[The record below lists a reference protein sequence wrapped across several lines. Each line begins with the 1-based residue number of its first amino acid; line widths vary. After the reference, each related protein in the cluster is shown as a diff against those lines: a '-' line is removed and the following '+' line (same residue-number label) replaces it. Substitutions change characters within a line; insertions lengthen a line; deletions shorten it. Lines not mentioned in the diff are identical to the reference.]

1 MRECAACKTWL
12 SGIVVASGAQA
23 FHGDCFKCHLCTL
36 RIVAGGA
43 YHKAGVA
50 GALTC
55 WACITS
61 QSLAAPDL
69 PPVAASAAASPVAL
83 STSSSSAVAAAATSR
98 SASPSPSVVSPRS
111 SRLRTESAAQ
121 LHYFDFNVQ
130 SAFDADGQVQ
140 FVVKFTSQDREKR
153 CQVLRRM
160 LDVLEFDA
168 ALRASFA
175 QSVPLPKLG
184 RAFAR
189 TAGQPSL
196 AASAGASSSAASPK
210 ARRREPDAL
219 LASPPGSPA
228 PIGID
233 DAARLSLSSV
243 ALEKYLIAL
252 NAIPGVATSAA
263 LFDFLGIAETMT
275 DADWT
280 QLFADTRPLQFAP
293 NTLVLVEEEPNE
305 HLFLV
310 ADGAVSIERGGLQLQ
325 LLRAGGCFGEIS
337 AFLGEQNASATV
349 VARLVDRRGKLVE
362 PDRLDPNATAATLRA
377 LPRAELT
384 RRLVADAALGRRF
397 AATVTLRLDQLL
409 TALPLARAVGS
420 GGVKAVNEDDFSRRL
435 AFQRMFHLTRH
446 DTILHTYLC
455 SYSRGVRTF
464 HGELLVSERC
474 VAYAAKLFGSELHL
488 KWYFAAVTSVLCDDT
503 LLSIKVD
510 DQVVQFRFAHA
521 SDAQAALSN
530 LRRRLTLQRELTR
543 SSDSR
548 RRNGAALT
556 RVNSRGEVADAAAAA
571 ATTTAAAAAAR
582 HISPL
587 ALPPSSSG
595 NSSPSAPGTPTGA
608 EPSVSALLDA
618 AADAT
623 GDDSLE
629 LDERYWQKLAAS
641 ATEIKCKS
649 GQVLQR
655 ADEPVSFLVQ
665 VVRGVVRIEQEQ
677 PASLRRSSGVLTTTS
692 SVEPLAPLDI
702 ASNAA
707 PAAAAAAAAG
717 AGAGGHEHEANL
729 GVLRDGELFG
739 ARAFFSRELDNVRLV
754 AEQAGTV
761 VRRIA
766 LSDAWRVF
774 GKRPLLELRFVR
786 ALAKGVA
793 QRLQRRELEL
803 MAAAQLEPMVPLYY
817 RVAVHRSSDALDDA
831 RECFVYRVAPS
842 VTLGH
847 FHKLVQT
854 TAHRDLGLPS
864 GCAIVLLGDTAA
876 KKAAAAPPQAAL
888 GDAVYLSLCAVQC
901 VAPNAF
907 EASSAVPGTG
917 GADGGELR
925 TLWLRRVVYTIESA
939 GIDRLNAT
947 SDVLSEPAPPAVPER
962 PLSPSS
968 PYKLAIAKSM
978 SARKKKPAGGDD
990 ESLSSSSDS
999 SYRSAKTP
1007 PHATPRAAD
1016 ERTFSGCVRVL
1027 RIETTLLSPIAGAVD
1042 MLRRRVH
1049 ELATELRV
1057 HPPRINRLQ
1066 QLLQG
1071 TIMPTVNAGV
1081 LSMCESFF
1089 DDAYLAA
1096 AADTGSDGDGDGDDS
1111 EFVSASDE
1119 SDDDSAAVAA
1129 SAPAEAARKA
1139 SASAKP
1145 ALLRE
1150 TKKDVVRE
1158 RAALCKVLRVFLSQC
1173 RACVEL
1179 SADVISERNLQQFRS
1194 LQTALELKY
1203 ADVAAKLVAQL
1214 QRVDGGRSTD
1224 STLLW
1229 PVRRLTESEAMQ
1241 KRTELEELLIR
1252 RETLRM
1258 MIDDIETK
1266 HGDQPKPRE
1275 SLEVIVAVGLE
1286 LDRLEPQ
1293 IDAARSM
1300 LHSLIGVKPATT
1312 TNADNNNKS

>member
-1 MRECAACKTWL
+1 M
-12 SGIVVASGAQA
+12 
-23 FHGDCFKCHLCTL
+23 
-36 RIVAGGA
+36 
-43 YHKAGVA
+43 
-50 GALTC
+50 
-55 WACITS
+55 
-61 QSLAAPDL
+61 
-69 PPVAASAAASPVAL
+69 
-83 STSSSSAVAAAATSR
+83 
-98 SASPSPSVVSPRS
+98 
-111 SRLRTESAAQ
+111 RTESAAQ

-130 SAFDADGQVQ
+130 SVFDADGQVQ

-196 AASAGASSSAASPK
+196 AASAGAAAAASPK

-228 PIGID
+228 PVGID

-280 QLFADTRPLQFAP
+280 QLFADTRALQFAP

-325 LLRAGGCFGEIS
+325 LLRAGACFGEIS

-362 PDRLDPNATAATLRA
+362 PDRVDPNATAATLRA

-384 RRLVADAALGRRF
+384 RRLIADAALGRRF
-397 AATVTLRLDQLL
+397 AASVTLRLDQLL

-488 KWYFAAVTSVLCDDT
+488 KWYFAAVSSVLCDDT

-510 DQVVQFRFAHA
+510 DQVVQFRFAQA
-521 SDAQAALSN
+521 SDAQAALGN

-571 ATTTAAAAAAR
+571 AAGSPHPAR
-582 HISPL
+582 HMSPL
-587 ALPPSSSG
+587 ALPSSSSG

-608 EPSVSALLDA
+608 GPSVSALLDA

-707 PAAAAAAAAG
+707 PAAAAAG
-717 AGAGGHEHEANL
+717 GGHEHEANL

-907 EASSAVPGTG
+907 EASGAVPGTG

-947 SDVLSEPAPPAVPER
+947 SDVLSEPAPLVVPER

-978 SARKKKPAGGDD
+978 SARKKKPAGGADD

-1096 AADTGSDGDGDGDDS
+1096 AADTGSDGDGDGDGDDS

-1119 SDDDSAAVAA
+1119 SDDSAAASAA

-1224 STLLW
+1224 ATLLW

-1293 IDAARSM
+1293 IDAARST
-1300 LHSLIGVKPATT
+1300 LHSLIGVKPAAS
-1312 TNADNNNKS
+1312 ADNSSNSNNSNI

>member
-1 MRECAACKTWL
+1 M
-12 SGIVVASGAQA
+12 
-23 FHGDCFKCHLCTL
+23 
-36 RIVAGGA
+36 
-43 YHKAGVA
+43 
-50 GALTC
+50 
-55 WACITS
+55 
-61 QSLAAPDL
+61 
-69 PPVAASAAASPVAL
+69 
-83 STSSSSAVAAAATSR
+83 
-98 SASPSPSVVSPRS
+98 
-111 SRLRTESAAQ
+111 
-121 LHYFDFNVQ
+121 
-130 SAFDADGQVQ
+130 
-140 FVVKFTSQDREKR
+140 
-153 CQVLRRM
+153 
-160 LDVLEFDA
+160 
-168 ALRASFA
+168 
-175 QSVPLPKLG
+175 
-184 RAFAR
+184 
-189 TAGQPSL
+189 
-196 AASAGASSSAASPK
+196 
-210 ARRREPDAL
+210 
-219 LASPPGSPA
+219 
-228 PIGID
+228 
-233 DAARLSLSSV
+233 
-243 ALEKYLIAL
+243 
-252 NAIPGVATSAA
+252 
-263 LFDFLGIAETMT
+263 
-275 DADWT
+275 
-280 QLFADTRPLQFAP
+280 
-293 NTLVLVEEEPNE
+293 
-305 HLFLV
+305 
-310 ADGAVSIERGGLQLQ
+310 
-325 LLRAGGCFGEIS
+325 
-337 AFLGEQNASATV
+337 
-349 VARLVDRRGKLVE
+349 
-362 PDRLDPNATAATLRA
+362 
-377 LPRAELT
+377 
-384 RRLVADAALGRRF
+384 
-397 AATVTLRLDQLL
+397 
-409 TALPLARAVGS
+409 
-420 GGVKAVNEDDFSRRL
+420 
-435 AFQRMFHLTRH
+435 
-446 DTILHTYLC
+446 
-455 SYSRGVRTF
+455 
-464 HGELLVSERC
+464 
-474 VAYAAKLFGSELHL
+474 
-488 KWYFAAVTSVLCDDT
+488 
-503 LLSIKVD
+503 
-510 DQVVQFRFAHA
+510 
-521 SDAQAALSN
+521 
-530 LRRRLTLQRELTR
+530 
-543 SSDSR
+543 
-548 RRNGAALT
+548 
-556 RVNSRGEVADAAAAA
+556 
-571 ATTTAAAAAAR
+571 
-582 HISPL
+582 
-587 ALPPSSSG
+587 
-595 NSSPSAPGTPTGA
+595 
-608 EPSVSALLDA
+608 
-618 AADAT
+618 
-623 GDDSLE
+623 
-629 LDERYWQKLAAS
+629 
-641 ATEIKCKS
+641 
-649 GQVLQR
+649 
-655 ADEPVSFLVQ
+655 
-665 VVRGVVRIEQEQ
+665 
-677 PASLRRSSGVLTTTS
+677 
-692 SVEPLAPLDI
+692 
-702 ASNAA
+702 
-707 PAAAAAAAAG
+707 
-717 AGAGGHEHEANL
+717 
-729 GVLRDGELFG
+729 
-739 ARAFFSRELDNVRLV
+739 
-754 AEQAGTV
+754 
-761 VRRIA
+761 
-766 LSDAWRVF
+766 
-774 GKRPLLELRFVR
+774 
-786 ALAKGVA
+786 
-793 QRLQRRELEL
+793 
-803 MAAAQLEPMVPLYY
+803 
-817 RVAVHRSSDALDDA
+817 
-831 RECFVYRVAPS
+831 
-842 VTLGH
+842 
-847 FHKLVQT
+847 
-854 TAHRDLGLPS
+854 
-864 GCAIVLLGDTAA
+864 
-876 KKAAAAPPQAAL
+876 
-888 GDAVYLSLCAVQC
+888 
-901 VAPNAF
+901 
-907 EASSAVPGTG
+907 
-917 GADGGELR
+917 R

-1312 TNADNNNKS
+1312 TNADNNNNKS